1 MKINI
6 QELPHQWELISQLIW
21 QMRLE
26 KLNEM
31 IGIPNGLAQM
41 GVTEDMIPKLVK
53 HSITDPS
60 NLTTPRLPNQEEW
73 EKLFLES
80 M

>member
-6 QELPHQWELISQLIW
+6 QELPQQCELISQLIW

>member
-1 MKINI
+1 MWINQSI
-6 QELPHQWELISQLIW
+6 DLADEI
-21 QMRLE
+21 R

-53 HSITDPS
+53 HSTTDPS